1 MKLYKYVAI
10 FCIIIT
16 TFISCE
22 EVIELDLTNV
32 PTQIVIEGFVT
43 DQEGPYQIKISQT
56 VDFYESN
63 SFPTESNAIVRIYD
77 DLGNDDMLTEVSPG
91 IYETTNLQGER
102 GVTYTLE
109 VQLDGTTYTAISKMP
124 EQLIT
129 LDSISANFE
138 EESLFYDEGYYATA
152 YFNDTP
158 NFDNYY
164 RMQVLVNGEVYF
176 FIDIDDEDAVPEE
189 DINFWLTNDKFTDG
203 NEQDYEF
210 PHTLKVGDTFEV
222 TLQHLDRSTFDYYR
236 TLVDVI
242 NGGGVAPSN
251 PITNMQGGA
260 LGYFGAFSVT
270 GNSIVVQE

>member
-1 MKLYKYVAI
+1 MKLYKYVAT
-10 FCIIIT
+10 FCIIIVV
-16 TFISCE
+16 FISCE

-56 VDFYESN
+56 VDFYDSN
-63 SFPTESNAIVRIYD
+63 LFPTESNALVRIYD
-77 DLGNDDMLTEVSPG
+77 DSGNEDLLAEVSPG
-91 IYETTNLQGER
+91 IYETTILQGER

-124 EQLIT
+124 EQPIT

-152 YFNDTP
+152 YFNDP
-158 NFDNYY
+158 LVIDNYY
-164 RMQVLVNGEVYF
+164 RMQVMVNGEVYY
-176 FIDIDDEDAVPEE
+176 FIDLDDDEAAPEK

-203 NEQDYEF
+203 NLQDYEF
-210 PHTLKVGDTFEV
+210 PHRLNVGDTFDV

-251 PITNMQGGA
+251 PISNMQGGA
-260 LGYFGAFSVT
+260 LGYFGAFSET
-270 GNSIVVQE
+270 KNSIIVE